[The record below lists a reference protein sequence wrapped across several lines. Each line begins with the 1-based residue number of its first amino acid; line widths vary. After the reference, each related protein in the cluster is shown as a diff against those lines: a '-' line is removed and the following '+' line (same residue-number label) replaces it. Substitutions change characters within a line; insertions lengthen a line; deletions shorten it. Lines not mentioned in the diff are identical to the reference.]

1 MIDSV
6 RQLEQTLGRP
16 VANASFAMMQG
27 YIRSSRRRG
36 IGMLHTA
43 RPFDLYRKIFFGG
56 RSRSGVLRDLQHKTI
71 VDIGCGYTPYARD
84 SMFRACHDAGIEF
97 YGVDPLIGQEVSFG
111 LKEKALAIAT
121 GGAGKFSKRAPGLDK
136 AISAQAQ
143 NMPFDD
149 ASVDEIL
156 CCFLLF
162 VWINDEVVLKDILQE
177 CLRVLKPGG
186 SLKLFPL
193 RELRFVDIHN
203 RELNLLLEQFSV
215 EQTFIHGYGDI
226 RVMPAMLTKLTRMS

>member
-1 MIDSV
+1 MIPGL

-16 VANASFAMMQG
+16 VANVSVAMMQN

-36 IGMLHTA
+36 ISMLHTA
-43 RPFDLYRKIFFGG
+43 RPFDLYRKIFFDGQ
-56 RSRSGVLRDLQHKTI
+56 SRARLLADLQNKAI

-97 YGVDPLIGQEVSFG
+97 YGVDPLIDEHISFG
-111 LKEKALAIAT
+111 IRDRALAIAT
-121 GGAGKFSKRAPGLDK
+121 GGSGKFSKRPPGLDR

-149 ASVDEIL
+149 ASVDDIL

-162 VWINDEVVLKDILQE
+162 VWINDETVLRDILKE
-177 CLRVLKPGG
+177 CLRILKPGG

-193 RELRFVDIHN
+193 QEWRLVNIHN
-203 RELNLLLEQFSV
+203 SQLSLLLEQFSV
-215 EQTFIHGYGDI
+215 EQTFIHGYGDWRI
-226 RVMPAMLTKLTRMS
+226 MPAMLTKLTRIN